1 MGTLTIILALVLA
14 GDPPAGFLAGPPVKA
29 PAATAP
35 TLVERAFDGSLV
47 PLDDEVSVVA
57 AYRVAPGADDRVQL
71 DAVAARR
78 SAAFSAIL
86 DSDYALFL
94 GVGTDLRRAREMKPA
109 ERAELLGR
117 LATVREKLQPFV
129 ARGSFIDEAKAIL
142 GEERAAQA
150 RALVDEWRT
159 ARLAELRKQQAE
171 GAAGDQAT
179 DDARL
184 AMRLQLE
191 ELGGMVRRT
200 IERRADFAK
209 AQFEDL
215 SRRLELTPEQAE
227 KVRALLMASAVR
239 RIQGDRS
246 APSFRERQA
255 LFAELAAVLDATQ
268 REKLREIILDR

>member
-1 MGTLTIILALVLA
+1 MVTLTIILVLLLD
-14 GDPPAGFLAGPPVKA
+14 GDPPAGFLAGPPVKP

-57 AYRVAPGADDRVQL
+57 AYRVAPAAEDRTQL
-71 DAVAARR
+71 DAIAARR

-86 DSDYALFL
+86 DKDYALFL
-94 GVGTDLRRAREMKPA
+94 GVGTDLRRAREMNPA

-117 LATVREKLQPFV
+117 LVTVRERLQPFL
-129 ARGSFIDEAKAIL
+129 ARGSFIDEVKAIL

-150 RALVDEWRT
+150 RALVEEWRT
-159 ARLAELRKQQAE
+159 ARLEELRKQQGDAPAADLAAE
-171 GAAGDQAT
+171 
-179 DDARL
+179 DARL

-200 IERRADFAK
+200 IERRTDFAK

-215 SRRLELTPEQAE
+215 SQRLQLTPEQAE

-246 APSFRERQA
+246 APSYRERQA
-255 LFAELAAVLDATQ
+255 LFAELATVLDATQ
-268 REKLREIILDR
+268 RAKLREIILDR